1 MRDIQIEQQNARPS
15 WSPTKYLID
24 CHCHLGAGPTVAV
37 LAEDIHTSRDWGDDR
52 AQCRPHLA
60 YGSQQGIR
68 AVEAARGRPLPYPAL
83 ASGYQHDLL
92 GAAQRV

>member
-37 LAEDIHTSRDWGDDR
+37 LAEDIHTSRDWG
-52 AQCRPHLA
+52 
-60 YGSQQGIR
+60 
-68 AVEAARGRPLPYPAL
+68 AACSTR
-83 ASGYQHDLL
+83 
-92 GAAQRV
+92 

>member
-1 MRDIQIEQQNARPS
+1 MRDMEIELQIARPS
-15 WSPTKYLID
+15 WVPTKYLID

-37 LAEDIHTSRDWGDDR
+37 LAEDIHTPRDWGDDR

-68 AVEAARGRPLPYPAL
+68 AGEAARGRPLPYAAL
-83 ASGYQHDLL
+83 APGHPDGLL
-92 GAAQRV
+92 GAWQRV